1 LNAIAMIPFRRIRFF
16 GSKTVHGLGLAAL
29 AFLAFTTAPCGSAQ
43 DWFKTGTGLGVQKA
57 RVAIADFPSTGTGSS
72 GGASAQALAKEFS
85 EVVRGDLDYSGIAE
99 IVSPSMYPS
108 QAPSQPSELNSQA
121 WADAPASSQFLG
133 FGNLSVN
140 GTALGVQAWLFDVR
154 SPSVPAMITKI
165 YRGDA
170 TDDQVRLV
178 AHQFADEIL
187 MKLSGG
193 VPGISTTQIAFVSDR
208 TSHKEIWVMDYD
220 GANQHEL
227 TSLKGIAL
235 TPRWSPDSS
244 RIVFTCWAPGPKGT
258 VSAQICMY
266 SLIAGKMINWP
277 RWSGTNSSPAWS
289 PDGSKIMFMS
299 SMQGNPDLY
308 VADANGSRPKR
319 LTFSVGVN
327 TSPAWNPKTGQE
339 VVFVSDR
346 AGAGHPQ
353 LYTMSVDGTNI
364 EKIAL
369 EDAGYVIDPAWSP
382 NGQLIAFSWQRPDGN
397 YDIYLMDISTHSLVQ
412 LTRDTGRNERPC
424 WAPDG
429 RHIVFESTRTG
440 SRQIWSMLADGSE
453 ARQLTTQGKD
463 NESPSWSAPR

>member
-1 LNAIAMIPFRRIRFF
+1 MNAIAMIPFRRIRFF

-258 VSAQICMY
+258 VRAQICMY
-266 SLIAGKMINWP
+266 SLIAG
-277 RWSGTNSSPAWS
+277 
-289 PDGSKIMFMS
+289 
-299 SMQGNPDLY
+299 
-308 VADANGSRPKR
+308 
-319 LTFSVGVN
+319 
-327 TSPAWNPKTGQE
+327 
-339 VVFVSDR
+339 
-346 AGAGHPQ
+346 
-353 LYTMSVDGTNI
+353 
-364 EKIAL
+364 
-369 EDAGYVIDPAWSP
+369 
-382 NGQLIAFSWQRPDGN
+382 
-397 YDIYLMDISTHSLVQ
+397 
-412 LTRDTGRNERPC
+412 
-424 WAPDG
+424 
-429 RHIVFESTRTG
+429 
-440 SRQIWSMLADGSE
+440 
-453 ARQLTTQGKD
+453 
-463 NESPSWSAPR
+463 